1 MFKSCRYKVASGPL
15 GKEKRKMSNDRG
27 TVRKATY
34 VVVLY
39 LVKKIVIFILF
50 CFSEMG
56 YMCLN

>member
-15 GKEKRKMSNDRG
+15 GKEKRKLSNDRG

-39 LVKKIVIFILF
+39 LVKR
-50 CFSEMG
+50 S
-56 YMCLN
+56 